1 VWCLICIKVEKG
13 EMNENGV
20 DGRAFTR
27 AFTIE
32 LLVSFEIITI
42 LI

>member
-1 VWCLICIKVEKG
+1 VWCLIWIKVEKG
-13 EMNENGV
+13 EMYENGG
-20 DGRAFTR
+20 DDR

>member
-1 VWCLICIKVEKG
+1 VWCLIWIKVEKG
-13 EMNENGV
+13 EMYENGV
-20 DGRAFTR
+20 DGRAFN
-27 AFTIE
+27 IE

>member
-13 EMNENGV
+13 EMDENGV
-20 DGRAFTR
+20 DSRVFN
-27 AFTIE
+27 IE

>member
-13 EMNENGV
+13 EMYENGA
-20 DGRAFTR
+20 DGRAFN
-27 AFTIE
+27 IE

>member
-1 VWCLICIKVEKG
+1 MWCLIGIKVEKG
-13 EMNENGV
+13 EMYENGV